1 MTKSRQNTRKLFHL
15 DDLINNFNS
24 EIIKKYIVEGNRI
37 SYIDENGGELE
48 WRFIDLKT
56 LPPRYLMDLKC
67 DCCDKPINKKE
78 IVLMLDMMMTVWT
91 IHTKCINDNFDS
103 RDIKD
108 FKIIEK
114 P

>member
-1 MTKSRQNTRKLFHL
+1 MTREKQITAKGL
-15 DDLINNFNS
+15 DVS
-24 EIIKKYIVEGNRI
+24 
-37 SYIDENGGELE
+37 
-48 WRFIDLKT
+48 
-56 LPPRYLMDLKC
+56 
-67 DCCDKPINKKE
+67 DKPINKKE

-108 FKIIEK
+108 FKVIKSIEYNPKNHNHNDLIKK